1 MATVKIGNR
10 AFRGNNQQIY
20 LDNEIK
26 NPVELDPN
34 DAQDA
39 VIIGT
44 RARMTRDGD
53 WEGLVQLQATSM
65 LFQSKTNHDPEV
77 IGQRQVYLLTKN
89 GQQFEHRDPS
99 TLRTMTDQG
108 FEITGTVSEDIKS

>member
-1 MATVKIGNR
+1 MATVKVGNR

-65 LFQSKTNHDPEV
+65 LFQSKTSHKPEV
-77 IGQRQVYLLTKN
+77 IGKRQVYLLTKN
-89 GQQFEHRDPS
+89 GQQFEHRDPT
-99 TLRTMTDQG
+99 TLQTMTDQG
-108 FEITGTVSEDIKS
+108 FEITGTMSEDIVN

>member
-1 MATVKIGNR
+1 MATVKVGNR

-65 LFQSKTNHDPEV
+65 LFQSKTAHKSEV

-89 GQQFEHRDPS
+89 GEQFEHRDPT
-99 TLRTMTDQG
+99 TLKTMTDQG
-108 FEITGTVSEDIKS
+108 FEITGTTSEDIVS